1 MSEVDEIEI
10 KKPKKNVVQSLDMSD
25 FDDNDAAP

>member
-1 MSEVDEIEI
+1 MDI

-25 FDDNDAAP
+25 FDDNDPAPQPK